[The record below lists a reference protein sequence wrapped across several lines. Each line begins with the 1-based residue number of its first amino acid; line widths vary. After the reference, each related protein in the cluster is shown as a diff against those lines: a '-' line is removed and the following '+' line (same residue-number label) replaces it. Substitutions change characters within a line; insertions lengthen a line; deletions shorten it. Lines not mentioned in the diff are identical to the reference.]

1 MYTLIKTLKIF
12 GLTLIVFLSLVF
24 SAFLL
29 FVAQFPTDKELKGCF
44 KTEFYQVYLCPN
56 SEHYVRLSQIS
67 NYLEKSIV
75 LTEDSS
81 FWQHQGFDIEEIE
94 KSLKKNLE
102 TGKYSR
108 GGSTITQQL
117 AKNLFLT
124 PEKTIFRKIKEAII
138 TIRLEKT
145 LSKSEI
151 LERYLNV
158 IQFGSKI
165 YGIKDASW
173 FYFKKKPSDLSI
185 VESAFLTFLL
195 PSPEK
200 YSVSFFKKELTPFA
214 RKRLVQIIEKLHT
227 YQRITDD
234 EYQVA
239 QSELSVFLNKSEFN
253 DQDVPLNLEPENE
266 ELEQDIEEI

>member
-1 MYTLIKTLKIF
+1 MTTFIKTLKILAF
-12 GLTLIVFLSLVF
+12 TIIIVFSLIL

-29 FVAQFPTDKELKGCF
+29 FIAQFPSDKELKGCF

-56 SEHYVRLSQIS
+56 SEHYVRLNQIS

-81 FWQHQGFDIEEIE
+81 FWQHQGFDLEEIE

-138 TIRLEKT
+138 TVRLEKT

-158 IQFGSKI
+158 IQFGTKV

-195 PSPEK
+195 PNPDK

-214 RKRLVQIIEKLHT
+214 RKRIVEIIEKLHT
-227 YQRITDD
+227 YQRITDE
-234 EYQVA
+234 EYQIA
-239 QSELSVFLNKSEFN
+239 QTELAGFLNKSEFN
-253 DQDVPLNLEPENE
+253 DQDIPTNLEPEDE
-266 ELEQDIEEI
+266 KIEQDIEEI